1 MWGSGSPRRGIAEL
15 AAPAAAPAAAETPAA
30 PSGVGI
36 DPPPLLRCCGYAP
49 LALVSGLD
57 RECKGVKVQ
66 GEGFAGSHRD
76 YLQY

>member
-1 MWGSGSPRRGIAEL
+1 M
-15 AAPAAAPAAAETPAA
+15 
-30 PSGVGI
+30 
-36 DPPPLLRCCGYAP
+36 
-49 LALVSGLD
+49 ALVSGLD